1 MDPTQTHQ
9 NIEQIKLG
17 SKMFIK
23 QINIFSIGIVSI
35 LVRQVV
41 TYLEDLN
48 HALIISIHD
57 N

>member
-48 HALIISIHD
+48 
-57 N
+57 